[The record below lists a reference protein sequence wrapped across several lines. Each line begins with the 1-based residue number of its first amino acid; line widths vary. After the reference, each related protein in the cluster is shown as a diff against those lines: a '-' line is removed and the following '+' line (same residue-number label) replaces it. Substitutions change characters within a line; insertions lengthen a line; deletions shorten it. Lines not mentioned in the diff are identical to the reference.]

1 MNKEEKIALNHIDE
15 LIRQAKNDY
24 SVHYTDFIPPSLWV
38 TLEKKLSAS
47 DFIIEKIVPNQFC
60 EYGII
65 AMYPEYMVISESE
78 IPIRVLKIDTLSKEN
93 INHRDVLGAVL
104 NLGMKREKIGD
115 IFIKDD
121 EIYLMVIENMAQ
133 YIKSNLIK
141 IKNSSIRIKEVDF
154 EKIKDFT
161 PNYKEMIISG
171 SSLRFD
177 LVLSKIFNLSR
188 SEVQR
193 LFANNKVKRNHLI
206 TNKYKSDLD
215 EGDIVSLRG
224 YGRFKLVEVLG
235 TTRKGNI
242 QIKVNLFY

>member
-1 MNKEEKIALNHIDE
+1 MNKEEKISLNHIEE
-15 LIRQAKNDY
+15 LIEQAKNNY
-24 SVHYTDFIPPSLWV
+24 SVKYTDFIPPSLWPV
-38 TLEKKLSAS
+38 VEKKLSSS
-47 DFIIEKIVPNQFC
+47 DFIIEKIILNQFC
-60 EYGII
+60 EYGIL
-65 AMYPEYMVISESE
+65 AMHPEYIEIFESDM
-78 IPIRVLKIDTLSKEN
+78 PIKVMKIDILNQTD
-93 INHRDVLGAVL
+93 ITHRDVLGAVL
-104 NLGMKREKIGD
+104 NLGIKREKIGD
-115 IFIKDD
+115 IFIKDK
-121 EIYLMVIENMAQ
+121 EIYLIAIENMAQ
-133 YIKSNLIK
+133 YIKNNLIK
-141 IKNSSIRIKEVDF
+141 VKNSPISIKEVDF

-161 PNYKEMIISG
+161 PNYKEKIISG

-188 SEVQR
+188 SDVQR
-193 LFANNKVKRNHLI
+193 LFLNNKVKRNHII